1 VTETQTLLLK
11 LSALGLLGGLGIW
24 LAVKAALSAWAY
36 GQGALR
42 LLGDQRAHL
51 AGMVLLTLAAITLT
65 YTAWPTTS
73 PEAQPALSA
82 SATPS
87 GFALSDFGVGAFFN
101 GLWALA
107 LLGFA
112 RYYLRDI
119 ADGGIKTGIAY
130 AIALPLLTLAAYT
143 LHAPPQ
149 VFPALIATNALMLFF
164 MLGSEIL
171 LGVLFVSAAGILQM
185 FVALGYGDR
194 HAGGTLFT
202 SSVLAV
208 MAAYAWTAYST
219 WRLFNPRETNTAAD
233 EDNAARRPAPRMQE
247 HRKAE
252 LPPLSVQEEDSDLPG
267 FPAVRPRHD
276 FSHIVGMDE
285 TKRRLL
291 DAGRK
296 AVAPH
301 EGEPPRNGI
310 LLSGEPGNGK
320 TFFAEALAGEL
331 KLPFIKLTFAQ
342 TASRYVNQTTESVRQ
357 AFEDAIRQ
365 APCVLFIDEVDSF
378 LADREASISSG
389 QETSR
394 TANTLLTLI
403 NDLRGRGV
411 LLIAATNFAD
421 KLDAAGVREGRFDF
435 KIEVPPPDFPARQ
448 AILTR
453 VLGKEGRNTP
463 VEPDVVDRA
472 ARRWEGFSVARITA
486 IAKEATEH
494 ARQAQA
500 TVIGFD
506 DLMAA
511 LRRLQGTLGDRLP
524 EDTPDL
530 SGVFLPEE
538 SSRKLAG
545 IAYRMREIEEVESLG
560 GTLPTGL
567 LFYGPPGTG
576 KTLGV
581 RALAKET
588 GWAFISTNGQALLS
602 DKDELK
608 SIVKRARDIRPVI
621 VFIDE
626 ADDVLADRGTSP
638 WTKSVTND
646 LLTAMDGAKGKV
658 SDIVW
663 VAATNH
669 PDALDAATVRGGRFQ
684 EKILFD
690 LPDEPTLT
698 RYIEAWMR
706 ASKAKFAEDLTP
718 GRVTALLYPTSIAN
732 ARAILQSAI
741 NHMIGAGERT
751 VLAAHIE
758 SAQEEIEPNA

>member
-1 VTETQTLLLK
+1 MPADLALTQF
-11 LSALGLLGGLGIW
+11 
-24 LAVKAALSAWAY
+24 
-36 GQGALR
+36 
-42 LLGDQRAHL
+42 
-51 AGMVLLTLAAITLT
+51 
-65 YTAWPTTS
+65 
-73 PEAQPALSA
+73 
-82 SATPS
+82 
-87 GFALSDFGVGAFFN
+87 GFVEFFN
-101 GLWALA
+101 GLWALV
-107 LLGFA
+107 LLGLS
-112 RYYLRDI
+112 RYYLRDM
-119 ADGGIKTGIAY
+119 ALGGVKTGLAYSIAV
-130 AIALPLLTLAAYT
+130 PLLTLAAYT
-143 LHAPPQ
+143 LHAPAQ
-149 VFPALIATNALMLFF
+149 LFPLLLVANALMLFL

-185 FVALGYGDR
+185 FVAIGYGDR
-194 HAGGTLFT
+194 HGSGLSYMLTA
-202 SSVLAV
+202 LAV

-219 WRLFNPRETNTAAD
+219 WRLFNPRASKGAAPD
-233 EDNAARRPAPRMQE
+233 SAARDEAWRPASRMHE

-252 LPPLSVQEEDSDLPG
+252 LPPQPSQEEDNDLPG

-276 FSHIVGMDE
+276 FSHIVGMEE

-291 DAGRK
+291 EAGRK

-342 TASRYVNQTTESVRQ
+342 TASRFVNQTTESVRQ
-357 AFEDAIRQ
+357 AFDDAIRQ

-453 VLGKEGRNTP
+453 VLGNEGRKIT
-463 VEPDVVDRA
+463 VAPDAIERA

-486 IAKEATEH
+486 IAKEAAEH
-494 ARQAQA
+494 ARQENRS
-500 TVIGFD
+500 VLGFE
-506 DLMAA
+506 DLLAA

-524 EDTPDL
+524 EDTPGL
-530 SGVFLPEE
+530 SGVFLPAE
-538 SSRKLAG
+538 SSKKLAG

-560 GTLPTGL
+560 GTLPSGL

-608 SIVKRARDIRPVI
+608 RIVKRARDIRPVI

-658 SDIVW
+658 SDIAW

-698 RYIEAWMR
+698 RYIEAWMGG
-706 ASKAKFAEDLTP
+706 SKAKFAEGLTP
-718 GRVTALLYPTSIAN
+718 ERVTALLYPTSIAN
-732 ARAILQSAI
+732 AKAILQSAI

-751 VLAAHIE
+751 VLPAHIE
-758 SAQEEIEPNA
+758 SAREEIEPNE